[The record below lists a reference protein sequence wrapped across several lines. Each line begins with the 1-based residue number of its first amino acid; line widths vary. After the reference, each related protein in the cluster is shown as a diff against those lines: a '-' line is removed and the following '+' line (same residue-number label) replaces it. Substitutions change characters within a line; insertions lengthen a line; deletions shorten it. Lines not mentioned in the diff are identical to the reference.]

1 MSRFR
6 FTGSIV
12 YVAALAAL
20 APVALTGCDHPG
32 QFAADAHADT
42 LPAPT
47 PAQGQVSG
55 DRQFSA
61 LPSLAPI
68 VKQLRPTVVNVASRF
83 KPRRIA
89 RNQRPPQGR
98 GQQRQNPFD
107 NSPGDDD
114 ENGQGQEDPM
124 ERFFRFFGGGPQ
136 GQGSDQQ
143 ERHGLGSGFLIG
155 DGYVLTN
162 NHVVEIQDP
171 GSNKFRPM
179 DDIKVSTDE
188 TAPGGSREF
197 TAKVVGNDP
206 KSDVAL
212 LKIEG
217 EHVAELPRAS
227 LGDSDALQVGDYV
240 IAIGE
245 PFGLQATVTAGIIS
259 AKERALGPGS
269 VYSDYL
275 QTDASINPGNSGGPL
290 FNLRGEVIGINS
302 AIISG
307 ANTIGFAIPIAV
319 VKQILPQLREKGRVV
334 RGFMG
339 VQPQAITAD
348 MVDELGLKSTKGA
361 LIADVVAKSPAAEA
375 GLKPGDAVI
384 ALNGKPV
391 NDPNQ
396 FQRDVGTIQPRQVA
410 KVDVIRDGKTRTFEV
425 RLKERPSEDTD
436 VSERS
441 PGQGNAE
448 AAPGDPLGLRVQ
460 NLTPELAQ
468 RARVD
473 EQTKGVVVTDVAPDS
488 PAATAG
494 LEPGDV
500 IVEVNRQEVGSVD
513 QYKKAIGRSKKGGTV
528 LLRVKSGPSSS
539 YVPVKLKS

>member
-1 MSRFR
+1 MFRPR
-6 FTGSIV
+6 FTVLS
-12 YVAALAAL
+12 ALAAAI
-20 APVALTGCDHPG
+20 APAVVLSGCDHAG
-32 QFAADAHADT
+32 DFAADARADT
-42 LPAPT
+42 LPAAAV
-47 PAQGQVSG
+47 AQAQPQAGG
-55 DRQFSA
+55 DRQLSL

-83 KPRRIA
+83 KPRRVA
-89 RNQRPPQGR
+89 RLQRPPR

-107 NSPGDDD
+107 QGPGDDD
-114 ENGQGQEDPM
+114 DNGSGNGNGSDDPM

-136 GQGSDQQ
+136 GNPDQQ

-162 NHVVEIQDP
+162 NHVVEVQDP
-171 GSNKFRPM
+171 GSQKFRPM

-217 EHVAELPRAS
+217 EHVNELPRAV

-245 PFGLQATVTAGIIS
+245 PFGLQATVTSGIIS
-259 AKERALGPGS
+259 AKERSLGAGTA
-269 VYSDYL
+269 YNDFL

-319 VKQILPQLREKGRVV
+319 VKQILPQLREKGRVS
-334 RGFMG
+334 RGFLG

-348 MVDELGLKSTKGA
+348 MVDQLGLKSTRGA
-361 LIADVVAKSPAAEA
+361 LIAEVVRQGPAEKA
-375 GLKPGDAVI
+375 GLKPGDVVI
-384 ALNGKPV
+384 GLNGKPV
-391 NDPNQ
+391 TDPNQ
-396 FQRDVGTIQPRQVA
+396 FQRDVGSVGPGQTA
-410 KVDVIRDGKTRTFEV
+410 KIEVMREGKTRTFDVKLAQRPEEIEV
-425 RLKERPSEDTD
+425 A
-436 VSERS
+436 ERS
-441 PGQGNAE
+441 PGQSE
-448 AAPGDPLGLRVQ
+448 EEQSKGDVLGVRVQ

-473 EQTKGVVVTDVAPDS
+473 EGTTGVVVMDVAQDS

-494 LEPGDV
+494 IEPGDV
-500 IVEVNRQEVGSVD
+500 IVEMNRQPIKTVD
-513 QYKKAIGRSKKGGTV
+513 DYKKALSRLKRGSSA
-528 LLRVKSGPSSS
+528 LLRVKQGQSAS
-539 YVPVKLKS
+539 YVTVKLKS

>member
-1 MSRFR
+1 MSRSR
-6 FTGSIV
+6 FTGLIV
-12 YVAALAAL
+12 YFAAVAAL
-20 APVALTGCDHPG
+20 APVVLTGCDHPG
-32 QFAADAHADT
+32 QFATDAHADT
-42 LPAPT
+42 LPAAP
-47 PAQGQVSG
+47 PAPAQVSG
-55 DRQFSA
+55 DRQFA
-61 LPSLAPI
+61 AMPSLAPI

-89 RNQRPPQGR
+89 RNQRPQGR
-98 GQQRQNPFD
+98 NQRPNPFE

-136 GQGSDQQ
+136 GQGPDQQ

-162 NHVVEIQDP
+162 NHVVEVQDP

-197 TAKVVGNDP
+197 IAKVVGNDP

-217 EHVAELPRAS
+217 EHVAELPRATM
-227 LGDSDALQVGDYV
+227 GDSDALQVGDYV

-245 PFGLQATVTAGIIS
+245 PFGLQATVTSGIIS

-348 MVDELGLKSTKGA
+348 MVDQLGLKSTKGA
-361 LIADVVAKSPAAEA
+361 LISDVVRQSPAAEA
-375 GLKPGDAVI
+375 GLKAGDVVV
-384 ALNGKPV
+384 ALNGRPV

-396 FQRDVGTIQPRQVA
+396 FQRDVGSIGPGRVA
-410 KVDVIRDGKTRTFEV
+410 KIDVMREGKTRTVEV
-425 RLKERPSEDTD
+425 KLKERPEDNEI
-436 VSERS
+436 SERNPSQRGEESS
-441 PGQGNAE
+441 PG
-448 AAPGDPLGLRVQ
+448 DMLGVRVQ
-460 NLTPELAQ
+460 TLTPDLAQ

-473 EQTKGVVVTDVAPDS
+473 EQTKGVVVMDVAPDS
-488 PAATAG
+488 PAATAE

-500 IVEVNRQEVGSVD
+500 IVEVNRQEIASVD
-513 QYKKAIGRSKKGGTV
+513 QYKKAIARLKKGGTA
-528 LLRVKSGPSSS
+528 LLRVRRGASAS
-539 YVPVKLKS
+539 YVTVKLKS

>member
-1 MSRFR
+1 MHGGDRCFDQRPPARRHLDMFRPR
-6 FTGSIV
+6 FTVLS
-12 YVAALAAL
+12 ALAAAI
-20 APVALTGCDHPG
+20 APAVVLSGCDHAG
-32 QFAADAHADT
+32 DFAADARADT
-42 LPAPT
+42 LPAAAV
-47 PAQGQVSG
+47 AQAQPQAGG
-55 DRQFSA
+55 DRQMSV

-68 VKQLRPTVVNVASRF
+68 VKQLRPTVVNVASRV
-83 KPRRIA
+83 KPRRVA
-89 RNQRPPQGR
+89 RLQRPPR

-107 NSPGDDD
+107 QGPGDDED
-114 ENGQGQEDPM
+114 NGNGSDDPM
-124 ERFFRFFGGGPQ
+124 GRFFRFFGGGPQ
-136 GQGSDQQ
+136 GNPDQQ

-162 NHVVEIQDP
+162 NHVVEVQGQ
-171 GSNKFRPM
+171 GSQKFRPM

-217 EHVAELPRAS
+217 EHVNELPRAV

-245 PFGLQATVTAGIIS
+245 PFGLQATVTSGIIS
-259 AKERALGPGS
+259 AKERSLGAGTA
-269 VYSDYL
+269 YNDFL

-348 MVDELGLKSTKGA
+348 MVDQLGLKSTKGA
-361 LIADVVAKSPAAEA
+361 LIAEVVGKSPAAEA
-375 GLKPGDAVI
+375 GLRPGDVVI
-384 ALNGKPV
+384 ALSGKPV
-391 NDPNQ
+391 TDPNQ
-396 FQRDVGTIQPRQVA
+396 FQRDVGTIQTAQVA
-410 KVDVIRDGKTRTFEV
+410 KVEVMREGKTRTFDVKLAQRPEEIEV
-425 RLKERPSEDTD
+425 A
-436 VSERS
+436 ERS
-441 PGQGNAE
+441 PGQSE
-448 AAPGDPLGLRVQ
+448 EEQSKGDVLGVRVQ
-460 NLTPELAQ
+460 NLT
-468 RARVD
+468 
-473 EQTKGVVVTDVAPDS
+473 
-488 PAATAG
+488 
-494 LEPGDV
+494 
-500 IVEVNRQEVGSVD
+500 
-513 QYKKAIGRSKKGGTV
+513 
-528 LLRVKSGPSSS
+528 
-539 YVPVKLKS
+539 

>member
-1 MSRFR
+1 MFRPR
-6 FTGSIV
+6 FTVLS
-12 YVAALAAL
+12 ALAAAI
-20 APVALTGCDHPG
+20 APAVVLSGCDHAG
-32 QFAADAHADT
+32 DFAADARADT
-42 LPAPT
+42 LPAAAV
-47 PAQGQVSG
+47 AQAQPQAGG
-55 DRQFSA
+55 DRQLSV

-83 KPRRIA
+83 KPRRVA
-89 RNQRPPQGR
+89 RLQRPPR

-107 NSPGDDD
+107 QGPGDDD
-114 ENGQGQEDPM
+114 DNGNGNGSDDPM

-136 GQGSDQQ
+136 GNPDQQ

-162 NHVVEIQDP
+162 NHVVEVQDP
-171 GSNKFRPM
+171 GSQKFRPM

-217 EHVAELPRAS
+217 EHVNELPRAV

-245 PFGLQATVTAGIIS
+245 PFGLQATVTSGIIS
-259 AKERALGPGS
+259 AKERSLGAGTA
-269 VYSDYL
+269 YNDFL

-319 VKQILPQLREKGRVV
+319 VKQILPQLREKGRVS
-334 RGFMG
+334 RGFLG

-348 MVDELGLKSTKGA
+348 MVDQLGLKSTRGA
-361 LIADVVAKSPAAEA
+361 LIAEVVRQGPAEKA
-375 GLKPGDAVI
+375 GLKPGDVVI
-384 ALNGKPV
+384 GLNGKPV
-391 NDPNQ
+391 TDPNQ
-396 FQRDVGTIQPRQVA
+396 FQRDVGSVGPGQTA
-410 KVDVIRDGKTRTFEV
+410 KIEVMREGKTRTFDVKLAQRPEEIEV
-425 RLKERPSEDTD
+425 A
-436 VSERS
+436 ERS
-441 PGQGNAE
+441 PGQSE
-448 AAPGDPLGLRVQ
+448 EEQSKGDVLGVRVQ

-473 EQTKGVVVTDVAPDS
+473 EGTTGVVVMDVAQDS

-494 LEPGDV
+494 IEPGDV
-500 IVEVNRQEVGSVD
+500 IVEMNRQPIKTVD
-513 QYKKAIGRSKKGGTV
+513 DYKKALSRLKRGSSA
-528 LLRVKSGPSSS
+528 LLRVKQGQSAS
-539 YVPVKLKS
+539 YVTVKLKS